1 MTVKQQNLKQKLL
14 LTNYFIDNQYLDS
27 YINLVS
33 ENQVKKE
40 AFKTQQHHII
50 PKTYFKHF
58 KLAIDNSKDNLVELL
73 YTDHVK
79 AHWLLQKCTIGF
91 LKRNNGYA
99 IRFLVNNKN
108 FNRYNPTIDDWIF
121 LQKLYEDS
129 ISTVDEQEFKI
140 YYKNHSNIE
149 TANYFNINR
158 AIVVELAKKYN
169 CLKNPKRQ
177 FAKSRID
184 IEISELYDYYV
195 VNKHSLVE
203 TAYYFGVDKSTIIRR
218 LADGNIAQSKNKY
231 KHNNRSDYKRDL
243 TDREIIEFK
252 TYYINHTIEELSDKF
267 NMSSSCTKA
276 YINKLGISKKKNF
289 NNDEIYSHYK
299 KYGAAQ
305 TMLKF
310 NISKSHLY
318 RIIHKQEGSNS

>member
-1 MTVKQQNLKQKLL
+1 MMPKQQNLKQKLL
-14 LTNYFIDNQYLDS
+14 LTNYFIDNQYLDA

-33 ENQVKKE
+33 NNPVKKE

-58 KLAIDNSKDNLVELL
+58 KLAVDNSIDNLVELL

-99 IRFLVNNKN
+99 VRFLVNNKN
-108 FNRYNPTIDDWIF
+108 FNTYNPTIDDWIF

-129 ISTVDEQEFKI
+129 IITVDEQEFKT
-140 YYKNHSNIE
+140 YYRNHSNIE

-158 AIVVELAKKYN
+158 AIVVELARNYN

-177 FAKSRID
+177 FAKSRV
-184 IEISELYDYYV
+184 EIAISDLYDYYIT
-195 VNKHSLVE
+195 NKHSLAE
-203 TAYYFGVDKSTIIRR
+203 AANYFKVDKSTIIRR
-218 LADGNIAQSKNKY
+218 LKDGNIAQSKNKY

-243 TDREIIEFK
+243 TDYEIAEFK
-252 TYYINHTIEELSDKF
+252 AYYSNHTIAEVSNKF
-267 NMSSSCTKA
+267 NMSNSCVKA

-289 NNDEIYSHYK
+289 NYSEIYNYYK
-299 KYGAAQ
+299 SYGAAK
-305 TMLKF
+305 TTIKF
-310 NISKSHLY
+310 NISSSHLY
-318 RIIHKQEGSNS
+318 RIIHKQEECNS

>member
-1 MTVKQQNLKQKLL
+1 MPKQQNLKQKLL
-14 LTNYFIDNQYLDS
+14 LTNYFIDNQYLDD

-33 ENQVKKE
+33 NNQVKKE

-50 PKTYFKHF
+50 PKTYFKHL
-58 KLAIDNSKDNLVELL
+58 KLAIDNSMDNLVELL
-73 YTDHVK
+73 YADHVK

-99 IRFLVNNKN
+99 IRFLINNKN
-108 FNRYNPTIDDWIF
+108 FNTYNPTMDDWIF

-129 ISTVDEQEFKI
+129 IITVDEQEFKI

-158 AIVVELAKKYN
+158 VLVVELARKYN

-177 FAKSRID
+177 FAKARTEIA
-184 IEISELYDYYV
+184 ISELYDYYIT
-195 VNKHSLVE
+195 NKHSLAE
-203 TAYYFGVDKSTIIRR
+203 AASYFNVDKSTIIRR
-218 LADGNIAQSKNKY
+218 LNDGNIAQLKNRY

-243 TDREIIEFK
+243 TDYEISEFK
-252 TYYINHTIEELSDKF
+252 AYYTNHTVKELSNKF
-267 NMSSSCTKA
+267 NMSHSCVIA
-276 YINKLGISKKKNF
+276 YISKLGISKKKNF
-289 NNDEIYSHYK
+289 NYNEIYNYYK
-299 KYGAAQ
+299 SYGASK
-305 TMLKF
+305 TIIKF

-318 RIIHKQEGSNS
+318 RIIHKQEEDNS

>member
-1 MTVKQQNLKQKLL
+1 MTTKQQTLKQKLL
-14 LTNYFIDNQYLDS
+14 LTSYFVDNKYLDS

-33 ENQVKKE
+33 CNHVKKE

-58 KLAIDNSKDNLVELL
+58 KLAIDNSTDNLVELL

-99 IRFLVNNKN
+99 VRFLVNNKN
-108 FNRYNPTIDDWIF
+108 FNRYNPTIDDWVF

-129 ISTVDEQEFKI
+129 ISNIDEKKFKV

-158 AIVVELAKKYN
+158 VLVVELARKYN
-169 CLKNPKRQ
+169 CLKNPKKQ
-177 FAKSRID
+177 FAKSRSEID
-184 IEISELYDYYV
+184 IAELYNYYV
-195 VNKHSLVE
+195 VDKHSLAE
-203 TAYYFGVDKSTIIRR
+203 TADYFGVDKSTIIRR
-218 LADGNIAQSKNKY
+218 LNDGNIAQSKNKY

-243 TDREIIEFK
+243 TDIEVAEFK
-252 TYYINHTIEELSDKF
+252 TYYTNHTINELSDKF
-267 NMSSSCTKA
+267 NMSNSCVKA
-276 YINKLGISKKKNF
+276 YIGKLGISKKKNF
-289 NNDEIYSHYK
+289 NYSEIYNHYK
-299 KYGAAQ
+299 KYGATKTAI
-305 TMLKF
+305 KF
-310 NISKSHLY
+310 SISKSHLY
-318 RIIHKQEGSNS
+318 RIIHKQEGSNG